1 MITPYT
7 VQQWLGEQ
15 FLPLLLIGFSLL
27 TGLAV
32 LLVSVKNRR
41 ALLARNRSGQSEET
55 FAMDLAA
62 YGYDPT
68 IARATYRYLQGQ
80 QKAALPIEPL
90 DDLDSDL
97 GLDSDDVR
105 EAIRAL
111 LAESGRSYLPGLLNT
126 PLVTVVDLV
135 RTVQASPRRS
145 ARVA

>member
-32 LLVSVKNRR
+32 LFVSLKSRR
-41 ALLARNRSGQSEET
+41 TLLARDRSGHTEET
-55 FAMDLAA
+55 FATDLAA
-62 YGYDPT
+62 YGYDLT
-68 IARATYRYLQGQ
+68 IARATYRYLQDQ
-80 QKAALPIEPL
+80 QKTALPIEPL

-105 EAIRAL
+105 EAIREL
-111 LAESGRSYLPGLLNT
+111 LAESGRSYLPGLLDS

-135 RTVQASPRRS
+135 RTIQASPRRG
-145 ARVA
+145 AMVA